1 MDEYRLWITI
11 PGFPFS
17 AEERWEPFTEKLERD
32 WSSLAPV
39 FTWSDDAI
47 VAIIATDAA
56 DPANAARIGVEAVT
70 DALRATALG
79 DRYPASVEVERVE
92 ERELQPA

>member
-1 MDEYRLWITI
+1 MDEYRLWITV
-11 PGFPFS
+11 PGLPFS
-17 AEERWEPFTEKLERD
+17 AENRWEPFTDHLERE
-32 WSSLAPV
+32 WATLGPV

-56 DPANAARIGVEAVT
+56 GPADAVRIGVEAVT
-70 DALRATALG
+70 RALHATGLG
-79 DRYPASVEVERVE
+79 NRYPASVEVEKVE